1 MMAWLC
7 RMQPLVSGLMCGV
20 SACCAEFHPCTTQ
33 ALVPELENLPEDNTL
48 FLFFFSGHGIH
59 VADQDCIIPKQP
71 GDRFTRGPQR
81 LPARGRAKR

>member
-1 MMAWLC
+1 
-7 RMQPLVSGLMCGV
+7 
-20 SACCAEFHPCTTQ
+20 
-33 ALVPELENLPEDNTL
+33 VPELENLPEDNTL